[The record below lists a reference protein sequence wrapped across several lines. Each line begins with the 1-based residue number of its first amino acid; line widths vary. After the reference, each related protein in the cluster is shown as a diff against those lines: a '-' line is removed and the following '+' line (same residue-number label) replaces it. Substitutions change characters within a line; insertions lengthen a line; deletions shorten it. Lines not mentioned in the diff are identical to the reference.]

1 MVKRRRKKEKK
12 REVETVASVT
22 FMGLVIFNCLCSTC
36 RGEGVNNALDR
47 IHCVVGGLVHILG
60 TELDADGA
68 GVSVGGMDGVS
79 QVDQEGRA
87 HPAESCHN
95 ILVRQLLTV
104 EEVSGRDTDGVCG
117 PEA

>member
-1 MVKRRRKKEKK
+1 MHV
-12 REVETVASVT
+12 
-22 FMGLVIFNCLCSTC
+22 
-36 RGEGVNNALDR
+36 
-47 IHCVVGGLVHILG
+47 LG

-68 GVSVGGMDGVS
+68 GVGVSGMDSVS

-104 EEVSGRDTDGVCG
+104 EEVCGRDTDRVCG

>member
-1 MVKRRRKKEKK
+1 MHV
-12 REVETVASVT
+12 
-22 FMGLVIFNCLCSTC
+22 
-36 RGEGVNNALDR
+36 
-47 IHCVVGGLVHILG
+47 LG

-87 HPAESCHN
+87 HTAELCHN

-117 PEA
+117 PEAKLL